1 MEEEKSEKSMR
12 RQLGE
17 SVLAELKSTI
27 LVRSN
32 SESQP
37 AQRNTVLNSGDQSD
51 RTVITLFTHFVRCSN
66 IL

>member
-1 MEEEKSEKSMR
+1 MEEEKSMR

-17 SVLAELKSTI
+17 GVLVELKSTI

-37 AQRNTVLNSGDQSD
+37 AQRNVVLNSRDQSD
-51 RTVITLFTHFVRCSN
+51 KTVITHFLRCSN

>member
-1 MEEEKSEKSMR
+1 MEEEKSMR

-17 SVLAELKSTI
+17 GVLAELKSTI

-32 SESQP
+32 S
-37 AQRNTVLNSGDQSD
+37 AQRNTILNSGDQSN
-51 RTVITLFTHFVRCSN
+51 RTVITHFTHFVRCSN